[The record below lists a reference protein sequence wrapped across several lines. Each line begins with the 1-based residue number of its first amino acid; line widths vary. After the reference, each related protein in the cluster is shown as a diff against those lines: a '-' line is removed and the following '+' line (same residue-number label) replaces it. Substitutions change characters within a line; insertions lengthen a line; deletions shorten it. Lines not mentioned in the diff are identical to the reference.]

1 MILENGKRVGKG
13 GVQYA
18 KGNREG
24 KWYKLTEDDMD
35 YNTKHAFTEQELR
48 DEIDAMEKVLG
59 SHKVTLWRNKSNG
72 IKSYSY
78 QIRREI

>member
-24 KWYKLTEDDMD
+24 KWYKLTENDID
-35 YNTKHAFTEQELR
+35 YNTNHAFTEQELR
-48 DEIDAMEKVLG
+48 NEIDAMTKVLE
-59 SHKVTLWRNKSNG
+59 L
-72 IKSYSY
+72 I
-78 QIRREI
+78 